1 MVVSE
6 SPVCVSKTMTGRS
19 GLSTSIQQPPQ
30 NKHESYAILAFKSMS
45 QSVTGTISA
54 LVVDDEQLAR
64 EELSFLLKDF
74 PEVEILQTATNG
86 LEAVKLIERLEPDLV
101 FLDVQMPGLDGL
113 GVIGK
118 VRESGATL
126 PHFILTTAFDQYAVE
141 AFRLEALDYLL
152 KPIEKERLAETVARA
167 KRIIEDKQQAQE
179 KAADAAASAPTVA
192 VKGTVQRTKLL
203 VRANNKNLIVD
214 AQDLIYA
221 TIDDGM
227 ITVVTALFEGQSN
240 YRTIEELQSNLD
252 PNLFWR
258 VHRSFL
264 VNINKIKEVIPW
276 FKSSFQLK
284 MDDKKQTEIPV
295 SRIQTRRLRAL
306 LKI

>member
-1 MVVSE
+1 
-6 SPVCVSKTMTGRS
+6 
-19 GLSTSIQQPPQ
+19 
-30 NKHESYAILAFKSMS
+30 MS

-54 LVVDDEQLAR
+54 LVVDDELLAR

-74 PEVEILQTATNG
+74 AEVEILQLATNG

-113 GVIGK
+113 GVIAK
-118 VRESGATL
+118 VRENGEAL

-179 KAADAAASAPTVA
+179 KAADAAAANVAPPSAKSA
-192 VKGTVQRTKLL
+192 IQRTKLL
-203 VRANNKNLIVD
+203 VRTNNKNFIVD
-214 AQDLIYA
+214 AKDLIYA

-227 ITVVTALFEGQSN
+227 ITVVTSQFEGQSN

-264 VNINKIKEVIPW
+264 VNINKIREVIPW

-306 LKI
+306 LKF

>member
-1 MVVSE
+1 M
-6 SPVCVSKTMTGRS
+6 P
-19 GLSTSIQQPPQ
+19 
-30 NKHESYAILAFKSMS
+30 
-45 QSVTGTISA
+45 QSVTATISA
-54 LVVDDEQLAR
+54 LIVDDEQLAR
-64 EELSFLLKDF
+64 EELSYLLTDI
-74 PEVEILQTATNG
+74 PDIEVLQTASNG
-86 LEAVKLIERLEPDLV
+86 MEAIKLIEQLEPDVV

-113 GVIGK
+113 GVIEQ
-118 VRESGATL
+118 VREKGGPL

-141 AFRLEALDYLL
+141 AFRLHALDYLL
-152 KPIEKERLAETVARA
+152 KPVEKERLAESVARA
-167 KRIIEDKQQAQE
+167 RHTLEDREQEQE
-179 KAADAAASAPTVA
+179 KMAP
-192 VKGTVQRTKLL
+192 QRTKLL
-203 VRANNKNLIVD
+203 VRANNRNLIVD

-221 TIDDGM
+221 TIEDGT
-227 ITVVTALFEGQSN
+227 ITMVTAQFEGQSN

-252 PNLFWR
+252 PDLFWR

-264 VNINKIKEVIPW
+264 VNINKIREVIPW